1 LWFSM
6 TPSRRSRRCSRLY
19 PNRQRSLARS
29 FSRARMAISSDRR
42 DEDSEVPQAVAR
54 PASQRRRAL
63 PVAPR
68 WRGLSLRL
76 PNRTGPAQNE
86 HAGGGRNRCAR
97 TSLTSPARKPAGFC
111 CPGGLCAAA
120 RQFIKYGCSQSF
132 ARYFSP
138 RLLFGVGAMKF
149 AFKVVFAIALIL
161 GLVSTVAANVSLV
174 TAPQVSTR
182 N

>member
-1 LWFSM
+1 M
-6 TPSRRSRRCSRLY
+6 APSRHIRTDS
-19 PNRQRSLARS
+19 ARWPDPS
-29 FSRARMAISSDRR
+29 AALEWPYRPTGATKILLT
-42 DEDSEVPQAVAR
+42 EVPKRSPAR
-54 PASQRRRAL
+54 RVNDAERCQWPPAG
-63 PVAPR
+63 

-76 PNRTGPAQNE
+76 PNRTGPAQNG

-138 RLLFGVGAMKF
+138 RLLFGVGAMKS
-149 AFKVVFAIALIL
+149 ASKVVFAIALIL